1 VDGNKINPPPAGV
14 SFSLTDGEASL
25 VLNVR
30 DLAEISS
37 PNLYAVL
44 ALSGSNVLIKTA
56 PIILRKAGF
65 EVPLSFD
72 VTILDPELMK
82 FPVESACTEDTSN
95 ICEAEQ
101 EYGSYGAT
109 SLACKTMCKA
119 ANELLENKPAL
130 SIKDIDILA
139 PLHEFSKDITKS
151 KDSDKVLYV
160 FTVGTNDPCFS
171 TSTEEGLGNAASPLS
186 VSFIVLLAAVM
197 SAVNAYSM

>member
-1 VDGNKINPPPAGV
+1 MINPPAGV
-14 SFSLTDGEASL
+14 SFSLLDGRANLE
-25 VLNVR
+25 LNVR
-30 DLAEISS
+30 DLAESLKLTD
-37 PNLYAVL
+37 LYAVL

-72 VTILDPELMK
+72 VIILDPELMK
-82 FPVESACTEDTSN
+82 FPSPSACTKDTSN
-95 ICEAEQ
+95 ICEAKQ
-101 EYGSYGAT
+101 EYGSYGVT
-109 SLACKTMCKA
+109 SSACIAMCKT

-130 SIKDIDILA
+130 SIKGIDILA
-139 PLHEFSKDITKS
+139 PLYEFSKDITKYTY

>member
-1 VDGNKINPPPAGV
+1 MINPPPAGV
-14 SFSLTDGEASL
+14 SFSLLDGRASL
-25 VLNVR
+25 KLNVR

-119 ANELLENKPAL
+119 ANELLEKP
-130 SIKDIDILA
+130 
-139 PLHEFSKDITKS
+139 
-151 KDSDKVLYV
+151 
-160 FTVGTNDPCFS
+160 
-171 TSTEEGLGNAASPLS
+171 
-186 VSFIVLLAAVM
+186 
-197 SAVNAYSM
+197 